1 MVGTVVKA
9 NVSDLEEETRE
20 DFLRRLR
27 INMTGMVQEVVS
39 KRRYLV
45 SFYYGLEKY
54 MLSKQLTIMF
64 VRIEVQK
71 AIKVRE
77 EEMIPEVN

>member
-27 INMTGMVQEVVS
+27 INMTGMVQEVVG
-39 KRRYLV
+39 KRRNFLR
-45 SFYYGLEKY
+45 L
-54 MLSKQLTIMF
+54 
-64 VRIEVQK
+64 
-71 AIKVRE
+71 
-77 EEMIPEVN
+77 